1 MKQSKQTEYMYASSR
16 LHALERYMVGRS
28 RMEALA
34 ECRTVTDALAK
45 LAEYGLTIPPSEGA
59 SDAESPAAWEDMLL
73 AALKRAY
80 AEVEEAVP
88 NASPFRAF
96 RYPYDCNNLK
106 VALKCAIR
114 GIPADGLLFDFGTV
128 PAHEVEA
135 ALREGRAGELYPPA
149 MANAVSAA
157 REGYAATSDPRAI
170 DAVLDKACYADML
183 STLETLG
190 DRAVTGW
197 LRMKIDL
204 VNIAICLRILRM
216 NRGAAGDAFLAD
228 TLLPGGTL
236 PESFFAEAYAAGESG
251 LWSALIPTDYTRL
264 CRLGDAPALSLV
276 EKTADDLWMERVKS
290 DAHIPFGAT
299 VVAGYLIGWETSVK
313 NIRILLAAKAGGLS
327 QDRLRERIRLSY
339 V

>member
-1 MKQSKQTEYMYASSR
+1 MKQTKQTEYMYASSR
-16 LHALERYMVGRS
+16 IHALERYMVGRS
-28 RMEALA
+28 RMETLTD
-34 ECRTVTDALAK
+34 CRTVEDALSK
-45 LAEYGLTIPPSEGA
+45 LAEYGLTLPA
-59 SDAESPAAWEDMLL
+59 SDGAEPVGPALWEDMLL

-80 AEVEEAVP
+80 AEVEEAAP
-88 NASPFRAF
+88 NAAPFRAF

-106 VALKCAIR
+106 VAVKCAVR
-114 GIPADGLLFDFGTV
+114 GIPTDGLLFDFGTV
-128 PAHEVEA
+128 PADAVETA
-135 ALREGRAGELYPPA
+135 VREGKESEFYPPA
-149 MANAVSAA
+149 MAAAVSAA

-183 STLETLG
+183 ATLSTLG
-190 DRAVTGW
+190 DPAVTGW
-197 LRMKIDL
+197 LQAKIDL
-204 VNIAICLRILRM
+204 CNIAICLRILRM
-216 NRGAAGDAFLAD
+216 GRGAAGEAFLSD

-236 PESFFAEAYAAGESG
+236 SAQFFLDAYPAGESG
-251 LWSALIPTDYTRL
+251 LFSALIPTAYTRL
-264 CRLGDAPALSLV
+264 CRLGEAPSLSLV
-276 EKTADDLWMERVKS
+276 EKTADDLWMERVKA